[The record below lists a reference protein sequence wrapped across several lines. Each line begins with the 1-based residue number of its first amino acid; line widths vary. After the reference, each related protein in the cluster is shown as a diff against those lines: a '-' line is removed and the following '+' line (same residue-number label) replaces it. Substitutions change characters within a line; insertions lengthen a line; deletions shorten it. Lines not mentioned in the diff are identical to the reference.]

1 MRRSDHPV
9 AKKKSARR
17 PNLPAETL
25 ERARAELRGET
36 PSPAKLD
43 EAPGVTDG
51 TSAAAA
57 AARLKQA
64 RVGTGLAT
72 RRIPTDA
79 ELRTEYAYVIKDLR
93 SMTVLASLCFAFII
107 GMAILLSVTGL

>member
-1 MRRSDHPV
+1 M

-17 PNLPAETL
+17 PNLPVETL

-36 PSPAKLD
+36 LSPAKVD
-43 EAPGVTDG
+43 EAPPAANG
-51 TSAAAA
+51 TSTAAA

-72 RRIPTDA
+72 RRVPTET
-79 ELRTEYAYVIKDLR
+79 ELKAEYAYVIKDLR
-93 SMTVLASLCFAFII
+93 NMMVLAGLCFAFII
-107 GMAILLSVTGL
+107 GMAVLLSVTGL